1 MAGKLLVELG
11 GAPGSNGAGRPA
23 NIGRFVPR
31 RKPSGGIGISV
42 HFGIPIGVDG
52 VGGIA

>member
-23 NIGRFVPR
+23 NIGRLVPR
-31 RKPSGGIGISV
+31 RKPSGGIGMAGL
-42 HFGIPIGVDG
+42 FGCPIDVDG